1 MEFVRVSSY
10 LVPFQSFSFLAS
22 KLSSLMMVKN
32 LHIIAWRKWW
42 NTGTHA
48 FELEIER
55 EEKVRTSKT

>member
-1 MEFVRVSSY
+1 
-10 LVPFQSFSFLAS
+10 
-22 KLSSLMMVKN
+22 MVKN